1 MKLKHFFLL
10 VPLQLFYYQEKGHWY
25 RLLADLV
32 PREKLVAAV
41 LGVSA
46 VQAFC
51 FNPLLLAQEKIT
63 LSTYYPAP
71 FGAYKKLTTDTLDA
85 VTITATTG
93 NYKNLKTETIEA
105 REIIA
110 ERITPSYD
118 SDWVNVPLI
127 KTETARLYYL
137 RLNHGLETADTLVQI
152 ETQVSSKRNTEDFK
166 KAFGYSPLD
175 YSPAIYSLVSGFPA
189 ISFPIY
195 SKDED
200 DIIITIPNMPETE
213 EAIFVRV
220 LMWRY

>member
-1 MKLKHFFLL
+1 MSLKYFFLL
-10 VPLQLFYYQEKGHWY
+10 GASV
-25 RLLADLV
+25 
-32 PREKLVAAV
+32 
-41 LGVSA
+41 
-46 VQAFC
+46 VQVFC
-51 FNPLLLAQEKIT
+51 FNSFLLAQEKIT

-93 NYKNLKTETIEA
+93 NYKDLKTETIEA
-105 REIIA
+105 QEIIT

-118 SDWVNVPLI
+118 SDWVKVPLI
-127 KTETARLYYL
+127 KTETAKLYYL

-152 ETQVSSKRNTEDFK
+152 ETKVSSKRNTEDFK

-189 ISFPIY
+189 VSLPLY
-195 SKDED
+195 SKDEN
-200 DIIITIPNMPETE
+200 DIIVTIPNIPATD